1 MNGEGKMEETFTAGI
16 RPGGLTDGREI
27 RILICHILSEI
38 GEPMGFDEMTEA
50 ILSDGAAN
58 YFEFADA
65 LSDLRESGCVV
76 AFKTE
81 SGINEYTV
89 TEKGRTVARSLEN
102 NIPLSVKEKSLE
114 NSKNIIQRRRIEKE
128 NLVSITKTEDGYMIH
143 IRVTD
148 IGTDL
153 MDLSLFMPTREQAL
167 AVKEKFLGDPAG
179 AYMGVLETL
188 AGEF

>member
-1 MNGEGKMEETFTAGI
+1 MEETFTAGI
-16 RPGGLTDGREI
+16 RPGGLTEGREI
-27 RILICHILSEI
+27 RILICHILTEL
-38 GEPMGFDEMTEA
+38 GEPMSFDEMTEA
-50 ILSDGAAN
+50 VLADGTAN

-65 LSDLRESGCVV
+65 LSELRETGCIVT
-76 AFKTE
+76 FKTE
-81 SGINEYTV
+81 AGINEYTV
-89 TEKGRTVARSLEN
+89 TDKGKAAAKTLIGDLPFSIR
-102 NIPLSVKEKSLE
+102 EKSARTA
-114 NSKNIIQRRRIEKE
+114 KDIILRRRLEKE
-128 NLVSITKTEDGYMIH
+128 NLVTITKTEDGYKIH

>member
-1 MNGEGKMEETFTAGI
+1 MEKTFTAGI
-16 RPGGLTDGREI
+16 MPGGLTEGREI
-27 RILICHILSEI
+27 RILICHLLSEM

-50 ILSDGAAN
+50 ILSDGTAN

-65 LSDLRESGCVV
+65 LAELRDTGCVV
-76 AFKTE
+76 NFKTE
-81 SGINEYTV
+81 SGINKYTV
-89 TEKGRTVARSLEN
+89 TETGRAAAKTLEGDL
-102 NIPLSVKEKSLE
+102 PLSVKEKTLR
-114 NSKNIIQRRRIEKE
+114 NAKNIIQRRKIEKE
-128 NLVSITKTEDGYMIH
+128 NLVTITKTEDGYKIH

-167 AVKEKFLGDPAG
+167 AVKEKFLSDPAA

-188 AGEF
+188 LAGKF

>member
-1 MNGEGKMEETFTAGI
+1 MEETFTAGI
-16 RPGGLTDGREI
+16 RPGGLTEGREI

-38 GEPMGFDEMTEA
+38 GEPMSFDEMTEA
-50 ILSDGAAN
+50 ILADGTAN

-65 LSDLRESGCVV
+65 LAELRETGCVV
-76 AFKTE
+76 SFKTD

-89 TEKGRTVARSLEN
+89 TETGKAAAKTLEN
-102 NIPLSVKEKSLE
+102 DLPLSVREKSNE
-114 NSKNIIQRRRIEKE
+114 SAKNILQRRRIEKE
-128 NLVSITKTEDGYMIH
+128 NLVTITKTEDGYMIH

-179 AYMGVLETL
+179 AYMGVLQTL

>member
-1 MNGEGKMEETFTAGI
+1 MEETFTAGI
-16 RPGGLTDGREI
+16 RPGGLTEGREI
-27 RILICHILSEI
+27 RILICHILTEL
-38 GEPMGFDEMTEA
+38 GEPMSFDEMTEA
-50 ILSDGAAN
+50 ILSEGTAN

-65 LSDLRESGCVV
+65 LAELRETGCIV

-89 TEKGRTVARSLEN
+89 TEKGKAAAKTLEN
-102 NIPLSVKEKSLE
+102 DLPLSIREKSAE
-114 NSKNIIQRRRIEKE
+114 SAKNIIQRRRIEKE
-128 NLVSITKTEDGYMIH
+128 NLVTITKTEDGYMIH

-167 AVKEKFLGDPAG
+167 AVKEKFLSNPAN
-179 AYMGVLETL
+179 AYMGVLKSLSEKIR
-188 AGEF
+188 

>member
-1 MNGEGKMEETFTAGI
+1 MEETFTAGI
-16 RPGGLTDGREI
+16 SPGGLTEGREI
-27 RILICHILSEI
+27 RILICHILSEM
-38 GEPMGFDEMTEA
+38 GEPMSFDEMTEA
-50 ILSDGAAN
+50 ILTDGTAN

-65 LSDLRESGCVV
+65 LAELRETACVLPI
-76 AFKTE
+76 KTD
-81 SGINEYTV
+81 SGINVYTV
-89 TEKGRTVARSLEN
+89 TEKGKAAAKTLGGDL
-102 NIPLSVKEKSLE
+102 PLSVKEKSAK
-114 NSKNIIQRRRIEKE
+114 SAKNIIQRRRIEKE

-153 MDLSLFMPTREQAL
+153 MELSLFMPTIEQAL

-179 AYMGVLETL
+179 AYMGVLASL